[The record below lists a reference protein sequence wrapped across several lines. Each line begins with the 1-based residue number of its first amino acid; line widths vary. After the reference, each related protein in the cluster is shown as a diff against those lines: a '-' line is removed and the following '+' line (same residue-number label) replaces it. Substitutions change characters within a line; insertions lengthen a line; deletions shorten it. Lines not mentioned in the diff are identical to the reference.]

1 MSSNDNVINCEC
13 PTLNKL
19 FTMMSLSIKEI
30 DFKVIDEA
38 YKNWVKDK
46 KEEKKQSLKDKKANV
61 GKGKKNGKKAVDEN
75 GVEKPKVLSKYNIFM
90 KECQPKIKEMYPDIS
105 NTERL
110 RKVGEEWAKH
120 KEALAATL
128 EKEEVIKE
136 KEEVTNGKDKVTN
149 DNEEV
154 VKEEEE
160 VVKDKEEVVKNK
172 KEVVKGEEEV
182 IKDKKEVVK
191 DEEDFSEITEV
202 PVVEVKK
209 AKKKSNK

>member
-1 MSSNDNVINCEC
+1 MSSNDNVIKCEC
-13 PTLNKL
+13 PVLNKL
-19 FTMMSLSIKEI
+19 FTMMSLSVKEI
-30 DFKVIDEA
+30 DFKVIDES

-75 GVEKPKVLSKYNIFM
+75 GVEKLKVLSKYNIFM

-136 KEEVTNGKDKVTN
+136 KEEVIKDKKEVIKEK
-149 DNEEV
+149 EEV
-154 VKEEEE
+154 IKEKEEVIKEKEE
-160 VVKDKEEVVKNK
+160 VANDKKEVANDKEEVVK
-172 KEVVKGEEEV
+172 
-182 IKDKKEVVK
+182 
-191 DEEDFSEITEV
+191 EEDFSEITEV

>member
-1 MSSNDNVINCEC
+1 MSSNDNIINCEC
-13 PTLNKL
+13 PILNKL
-19 FTMMSLSIKEI
+19 FTKMSLSIKEI
-30 DFKVIDEA
+30 DFKVIDED
-38 YKNWVKDK
+38 YKSWVKDK

-75 GVEKPKVLSKYNIFM
+75 GVEIPKKLSKYNIFM

-120 KEALAATL
+120 KEALAALKET
-128 EKEEVIKE
+128 EEVS
-136 KEEVTNGKDKVTN
+136 
-149 DNEEV
+149 
-154 VKEEEE
+154 
-160 VVKDKEEVVKNK
+160 KDKEEVS
-172 KEVVKGEEEV
+172 
-182 IKDKKEVVK
+182 KDK
-191 DEEDFSEITEV
+191 EEDFSEITEV

>member
-1 MSSNDNVINCEC
+1 MSSNDNVIKCEC
-13 PTLNKL
+13 PVLNKL
-19 FTMMSLSIKEI
+19 FTMMSLSVKEI
-30 DFKVIDEA
+30 DFKVIDES

-46 KEEKKQSLKDKKANV
+46 KEEKKQNLKDKKANV

-120 KEALAATL
+120 KEALAATFEKEEVIKDKEEVIKDKKEVIK

-136 KEEVTNGKDKVTN
+136 KEEVI
-149 DNEEV
+149 
-154 VKEEEE
+154 KE
-160 VVKDKEEVVKNK
+160 KEEVAN
-172 KEVVKGEEEV
+172 
-182 IKDKKEVVK
+182 DKKEVANDK
-191 DEEDFSEITEV
+191 EDFSEITEV

>member
-1 MSSNDNVINCEC
+1 MSSNDNVIKCEC
-13 PTLNKL
+13 PVLNKL
-19 FTMMSLSIKEI
+19 FTMMSLSVKEI
-30 DFKVIDEA
+30 DFKVIDES

-46 KEEKKQSLKDKKANV
+46 KEEKKQNLKDKKANV

-136 KEEVTNGKDKVTN
+136 KEEVIKDKKEVIKEK
-149 DNEEV
+149 EEV
-154 VKEEEE
+154 IKEKEEVIKEKEE
-160 VVKDKEEVVKNK
+160 VANDKKEVANDKEEVVK
-172 KEVVKGEEEV
+172 
-182 IKDKKEVVK
+182 
-191 DEEDFSEITEV
+191 EEDFSEITEV

>member
-1 MSSNDNVINCEC
+1 MSSNDNIINCEC
-13 PTLNKL
+13 PILNKL
-19 FTMMSLSIKEI
+19 FTKMSLSIKEI
-30 DFKVIDEA
+30 DFKVIDED
-38 YKNWVKDK
+38 YKSWVKDK

-75 GVEKPKVLSKYNIFM
+75 GVEIPKKLSKYNIFM

-120 KEALAATL
+120 KEALAALKET
-128 EKEEVIKE
+128 EEVS
-136 KEEVTNGKDKVTN
+136 
-149 DNEEV
+149 
-154 VKEEEE
+154 
-160 VVKDKEEVVKNK
+160 KDKEEVSKDK
-172 KEVVKGEEEV
+172 EEV
-182 IKDKKEVVK
+182 SKDKEEVSK
-191 DEEDFSEITEV
+191 DKEEDFSEITEV

>member
-1 MSSNDNVINCEC
+1 MSSNDNVIKCEC
-13 PTLNKL
+13 PVLNKL
-19 FTMMSLSIKEI
+19 FTMMSLSVKEI
-30 DFKVIDEA
+30 DFKVIDES

-46 KEEKKQSLKDKKANV
+46 KEEKKQNLKDKKANV

-120 KEALAATL
+120 KEALAATFEKEEVIKDKEEVIKDKKEVIK

-136 KEEVTNGKDKVTN
+136 KEEVI
-149 DNEEV
+149 
-154 VKEEEE
+154 KE
-160 VVKDKEEVVKNK
+160 KEEVAN
-172 KEVVKGEEEV
+172 
-182 IKDKKEVVK
+182 DKKEVANDK
-191 DEEDFSEITEV
+191 EDFSEITEV

-209 AKKKSNK
+209 AKNKSNK